1 MSKDEIKLA
10 FNPSGQRGNFPRGT
24 LLLDAARSL
33 GVDID
38 SVCGGRGICC
48 KCQIKCVE
56 GTFLKHQIKS
66 SHSHLSDRSDIEKS
80 GKTLSKLYESDNRL
94 SCQTRIMD
102 DCVID
107 VPKQSQVH
115 KQIIRKD
122 VDKRVIKINRAIR
135 LYYVEIDTPDI
146 DIPKGDITYLVEA
159 LEGQWKLEALTYNF
173 RLIPTLQKILK
184 QGDRKVTVAI
194 FSGTEILHVWPGY
207 HDSIYGVS
215 LDVGSTTLAA
225 CLSDLSSGKVL
236 ASANTM
242 NPQISFG
249 EDLMSRVSYAM
260 MNPDGV
266 HEMTSSIR
274 SAINILLEDLIK
286 QNSLTKEDIV
296 EISIVANPVMHHIL
310 LGIDPSELG
319 GAPFSLAIDSSVTS
333 SAQDFGIDINLGGK
347 IYVLPCIAGHVGA
360 DTAGVILS
368 EKPFES
374 SDITLLVDVGTNA
387 EVVLGNCDRLLACSS
402 PTGPAFE
409 GAQISCGQRATSGA
423 IERVKINPE
432 SLQASFKVIG
442 SEYWSDQEEFAADVA
457 SFGVNGICG
466 SGIIEVIAE
475 MYLTGIISSDGV
487 IDGSLSQTCS
497 SVIQDGRTFSYVLF
511 EGMGQSEGER
521 RIVITQNDV
530 RQIQLAKAALYAG
543 IKLLMDEMQVYQVDR
558 IKLAGAFGS
567 HISVKHAMILGL
579 IPDCDLSNV
588 FSIGNAAE
596 TGARI
601 ALLNKSERQTIEN
614 TVKTIEKLETATA
627 ENFQRYFVDAM
638 AFPNK
643 VDQFPMLFKRVKR
656 PPEKQLNQFRRERR
670 RRA

>member
-66 SHSHLSDRSDIEKS
+66 SHSHLSGRSDIEKS
-80 GKTLSKLYESDNRL
+80 EKTLSKLYESDNRL

-146 DIPKGDITYLVEA
+146 DIPKGDITYLLEA
-159 LEGQWKLEALTYNF
+159 LEGQCKLEALTYNF
-173 RLIPTLQKILK
+173 RVIPTLQKILK
-184 QGDRKVTVAI
+184 QGGRKVTVAV

-225 CLSDLSSGKVL
+225 CLSDLSSGKVV

-242 NPQISFG
+242 NPQIRFG

-266 HEMTSSIR
+266 HEMTTSIR
-274 SAINILLEDLIK
+274 SAINILLEELVK

-333 SAQDFGIDINLGGK
+333 SAQDFGLDINLGGK

-432 SLQASFKVIG
+432 SLLACFKVIG
-442 SEYWSDQEEFAADVA
+442 SEYWSDQKEFAADVA

-511 EGMGQSEGER
+511 EDMGQSEGKR

-543 IKLLMDEMQVYQVDR
+543 IKLLMDEMQVHQVDR

-643 VDQFPMLFKRVKR
+643 VDQFPMLFERVKR